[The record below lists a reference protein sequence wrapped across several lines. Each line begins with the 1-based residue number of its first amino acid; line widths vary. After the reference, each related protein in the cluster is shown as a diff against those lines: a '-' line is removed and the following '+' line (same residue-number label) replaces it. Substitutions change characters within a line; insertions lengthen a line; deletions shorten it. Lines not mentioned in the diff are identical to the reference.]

1 MCSLKFW
8 PLPCSSSHRRRTG
21 CSSLTHSEHYSTR
34 NKTASHSLSESGV
47 SSRVYL
53 PKNPSPVSTL
63 PMLHATPLE
72 QGYDDLCDKELSK
85 PTSLNPLA
93 SPMPRFSNNLI
104 NDTLQKLAPHIPCV
118 ALPPSYAF
126 TMLQD
131 TPKAHSE

>member
-1 MCSLKFW
+1 
-8 PLPCSSSHRRRTG
+8 
-21 CSSLTHSEHYSTR
+21 
-34 NKTASHSLSESGV
+34 
-47 SSRVYL
+47 
-53 PKNPSPVSTL
+53 
-63 PMLHATPLE
+63 MLHATPLE
-72 QGYDDLCDKELSK
+72 QGYDDLCDKELAK

-118 ALPPSYAF
+118 AFPPSYAF